1 MHNLFMYLKQIRQF
15 VATSSAE
22 TSQPLLVRHLFG
34 IISMI
39 KEIMSRCQFC
49 VPHQSEL
56 MHKKTNKKKHT
67 PISFIDPKRK
77 PYLSVKRV
85 N

>member
-56 MHKKTNKKKHT
+56 MHKKTNKKNTHRFLSST
-67 PISFIDPKRK
+67 RK
-77 PYLSVKRV
+77 ENLTYQSIE
-85 N
+85 

>member
-15 VATSSAE
+15 VAISSAE
-22 TSQPLLVRHLFG
+22 TSQLLLVRHLFG

-56 MHKKTNKKKHT
+56 MHKKKQKNTL
-67 PISFIDPKRK
+67 ISFHRPEKK
-77 PYLSVKRV
+77 NLLS
-85 N
+85 NQ

>member
-15 VATSSAE
+15 VAISSAE

-39 KEIMSRCQFC
+39 K
-49 VPHQSEL
+49 
-56 MHKKTNKKKHT
+56 
-67 PISFIDPKRK
+67 
-77 PYLSVKRV
+77 
-85 N
+85 